1 MGAMMSRRPPSDGD
15 SSRIVAIP
23 SVCRAIGAQLAETR
37 DARRLTVEQIAS
49 ELMLSR
55 SQVLGLER
63 ADASPFYSPAYFMR
77 GLRKY
82 MTYAGVPDDELNETL
97 AEEGPDGVAIY
108 NSGQLLLEEYY
119 TIGKIARAGLG
130 IATID
135 ANTRLCT
142 ATTAS
147 SLMESFGADGPPG
160 AYEDFDHA
168 ECIVLVGHNAAEQS
182 TVLWM
187 RILAAK
193 AGPLRSKVIVVD
205 PRRTLTVSIGAD
217 LHLQLKPGTNVAL
230 LNGEL
235 IWISS
240 WSSPPA

>member
-1 MGAMMSRRPPSDGD
+1 MDPRCFSQQDEAIRIERWVPSTCGMCSIGCGIDLGVAEA
-15 SSRIVAIP
+15 RIAGV
-23 SVCRAIGAQLAETR
+23 RG
-37 DARRLTVEQIAS
+37 
-49 ELMLSR
+49 
-55 SQVLGLER
+55 R
-63 ADASPFYSPAYFMR
+63 ADHSVNQGRLGPK
-77 GLRKY
+77 GLNQY
-82 MTYAGVPDDELNETL
+82 YANRHPSRAVRPLVRNQSGNLVPVSWDAAMQLVTDRFNEAL
-97 AEEGPDGVAIY
+97 AAEGPDGVAIY

-193 AGPLRSKVIVVD
+193 AGPRKAKVIV
-205 PRRTLTVSIGAD
+205 
-217 LHLQLKPGTNVAL
+217 KPSCFK
-230 LNGEL
+230 
-235 IWISS
+235 W
-240 WSSPPA
+240 

>member
-1 MGAMMSRRPPSDGD
+1 M
-15 SSRIVAIP
+15 
-23 SVCRAIGAQLAETR
+23 QLVT
-37 DARRLTVEQIAS
+37 DQ
-49 ELMLSR
+49 
-55 SQVLGLER
+55 
-63 ADASPFYSPAYFMR
+63 F
-77 GLRKY
+77 
-82 MTYAGVPDDELNETL
+82 NEAL
-97 AEEGPDGVAIY
+97 AAEGPDGVAIY

-168 ECIVLVGHNAAEQS
+168 ECIVLIGHNAAEQS

-193 AGPLRSKVIVVD
+193 AGPLRPKVIVVD
-205 PRRTLTVSIGAD
+205 PRRTLTVSTGAD
-217 LHLQLKPGTNVAL
+217 LHLQLRPGTNLAL
-230 LNGEL
+230 LNGLCHLL
-235 IWISS
+235 IENGTLIRISS
-240 WSSPPA
+240 PGTRSSSTSSARP

>member
-1 MGAMMSRRPPSDGD
+1 MKIGQERFESGAMRAYPAGSATRSHWGRMTRPILTCSWQFTRSISQCSGRRKLSGVRDERS
-15 SSRIVAIP
+15 SSRNHR
-23 SVCRAIGAQLAETR
+23 RAPHAAESASASNISLR
-37 DARRLTVEQIAS
+37 PAKRSPGDRRSHSSHSRLRSAR
-49 ELMLSR
+49 
-55 SQVLGLER
+55 
-63 ADASPFYSPAYFMR
+63 
-77 GLRKY
+77 
-82 MTYAGVPDDELNETL
+82 
-97 AEEGPDGVAIY
+97 
-108 NSGQLLLEEYY
+108 
-119 TIGKIARAGLG
+119 
-130 IATID
+130 
-135 ANTRLCT
+135 T
-142 ATTAS
+142 A
-147 SLMESFGADGPPG
+147 LPG
-160 AYEDFDHA
+160 ASEDFDHA